1 MQEFLFK
8 SNLIFTTM
16 DSSGARVGSSGAPN
30 AAVQLE
36 HA

>member
-16 DSSGARVGSSGAPN
+16 GSSGERVGKFRRTKRGGSA
-30 AAVQLE
+30 
-36 HA
+36 